1 MSEPTPLPDTSFE
14 YRSDAQ
20 REAGPADTL
29 GPDAQPSSLP
39 SEGGEAP
46 VEPVSLHEPAA
57 EGTTPPSQ
65 PTGTAGRHLLFGEIG
80 RGGVGVVLQGR
91 DPDLERPL
99 AIKALRE
106 DHRHNPDLARRFLEE
121 AKITGQLQHP
131 GIPPVHELGR
141 LPDGRPYFAM
151 KLVKGRTLADL
162 LAGRADLRQ
171 ELLRFLMVFEQVCQT
186 VAYAHARRVIHRDLK
201 PANVMVGAF
210 GEVQVMD
217 WGMAKVLCPG
227 GNAGASPDGQAPE
240 GDTVIRTGRSG
251 STAEASQPGTV
262 LGTPSFMPPE
272 QARGEVDRLD
282 ERADVFG
289 LGALL
294 CVILTG
300 RPPYTGSAY
309 EVHGRAQ
316 EGDLAGA
323 FARLDGCG
331 ADAELVQLGKECL
344 AAERDGRPR
353 DAGAVAA
360 RVVAYQAGVQERLRR
375 AELER
380 AAAQERAAGERKR
393 RKLLAGLAAASL
405 ALVVGGAG
413 SALWLQRK
421 EADRREAV
429 VRRETELRQGVATDL
444 QTAAA
449 LREQARWATAR
460 QVLART
466 RERLGETGPADLR
479 EQLGQ
484 ATADLEL
491 AARLDD
497 IRQKQS
503 VWVEGKF
510 DKATALREYPAAFAE
525 AGLGRVGDDEEA
537 VAVRVRGSAVKAQLV
552 AALDDWASI
561 TREEEDRLFRW
572 LMAVARRADPDPVWR
587 DRFRD
592 PAVRRDRAALER
604 LAREAKVEELSP
616 QVVTALGRA
625 LMSAGADAGPLL
637 REAQRLHPNDF
648 WLSFTLGETCL
659 DAKKPEEAAGHFR
672 AARALQPRSLAVR
685 NNLGSALRAQGE
697 LEEAVK
703 EFREALRLDP
713 KNAKAHHYILGFALH
728 KKGEREEAIKEYRE
742 ALRLDPKFA
751 MAHYD
756 LGRALGAQGE
766 REEAVEEYREALR
779 LDPKFTPA
787 HNNLGNALYE
797 MGEREEAFKEYREA
811 LRLDPKFAPAHYNLG
826 NALAAQGKRDEA
838 IREYR
843 EAIRLDPKYSKAHTN
858 LGIAL
863 AAQGER
869 EEAVKEYREALRL
882 DPKDA
887 PAHNNLGAALY
898 AQGQREEAVKEYRE
912 ALRLDPKFAMAH
924 HNLGAALY
932 AQGERAE
939 AIREYREALR
949 LDPRYAPAH
958 TNLGLT
964 LYAQGEWEDAV
975 KEYREAIRLDP
986 KDANTRYSLGI
997 ALAKKGELEEAI
1009 KEYRAA
1015 LDLKPDYAEA
1025 HCNLADVLR
1034 QQGKFAEAL
1043 AELHRGHELGS
1054 KQPDWRY
1061 PSAQWV
1067 KQAERLAALE
1077 RRLPEILQ
1085 GKDQPADNAER
1096 LELAQMCGM
1105 HKKLYAASVRFFEDA
1120 FAADVKL
1127 TSDTGNGHRYN
1138 AARAAALAASGKGDG
1153 DKLGDQ
1159 ERTRLR
1165 QQAVEWLRAD
1175 LILWYQQADSDDPKV
1190 REAVRQK
1197 MKHWQSDAELTCL
1210 RDQDAI
1216 KTLSKD
1222 ERDACRKLWEEVAAV
1237 LRHASEPR

>member
-14 YRSDAQ
+14 HRSDSQ

-39 SEGGEAP
+39 SEGEAAHS
-46 VEPVSLHEPAA
+46 EPVSLSEPAA
-57 EGTTPPSQ
+57 EGTTPPTQ

-91 DPDLERPL
+91 DPDLERTL

-106 DHRHNPDLARRFLEE
+106 EHRDKPDLARRFLAE

-171 ELLRFLMVFEQVCQT
+171 DLPRFLAIFEQVCQT
-186 VAYAHARRVIHRDLK
+186 VAYAHARGVIHRDLK
-201 PANVMVGAF
+201 PANVMVGSF

-217 WGMAKVLCPG
+217 WGMAKVLSQG
-227 GNAGASPDGQAPE
+227 GDAGASPDRQVPE

-272 QARGEVDRLD
+272 QARGEVDQID
-282 ERADVFG
+282 ERADVFS
-289 LGALL
+289 LGAVL
-294 CVILTG
+294 CVVLTG
-300 RPPYTGSAY
+300 RPPYTGSTY
-309 EVHGRAQ
+309 EVYGSAMD
-316 EGDLAGA
+316 GDLAGA

-331 ADAELVQLGKECL
+331 ADAELVQLCKECL
-344 AAERDGRPR
+344 ATERDGRPR
-353 DAGAVAA
+353 DAGAVAR

-405 ALVVGGAG
+405 ALVVVGAG

-421 EADRREAV
+421 EADRREALA
-429 VRRETELRQGVATDL
+429 RRETELRQGVETDL
-444 QTAAA
+444 QTAAT
-449 LREQARWATAR
+449 LRDQARWATAR
-460 QVLART
+460 RVLART
-466 RERLGETGPADLR
+466 RERLGETGPADLL
-479 EQLGQ
+479 EQLEQ
-484 ATADLEL
+484 ATGALEL

-497 IRQKQS
+497 IRQKRS
-503 VWVEGKF
+503 MWVEGKF
-510 DKATALREYPAAFAE
+510 DTATALREYPAAFAE

-537 VAVRVRGSAVKAQLV
+537 VAARVQGSAVKAQLV

-561 TREEEDRLFRW
+561 TREEDDRLFRW
-572 LMAVARRADPDPVWR
+572 LLGVARQADPDPAWR

-592 PAVRRDRAALER
+592 PSVRRDRAALER

-616 QVVTALGRA
+616 QVVTALGPA
-625 LMSAGADAGPLL
+625 LMSAEAAVPLL
-637 REAQRLHPNDF
+637 RDAQRLYPDDF
-648 WLSFTLGETCL
+648 WLSFTLGAACQR
-659 DAKKPEEAAGHFR
+659 AKQSEEAVSHYR
-672 AARALQPRSLAVR
+672 AARALQPQSVAAR
-685 NNLGSALRAQGE
+685 N
-697 LEEAVK
+697 
-703 EFREALRLDP
+703 
-713 KNAKAHHYILGFALH
+713 
-728 KKGEREEAIKEYRE
+728 
-742 ALRLDPKFA
+742 
-751 MAHYD
+751 
-756 LGRALGAQGE
+756 
-766 REEAVEEYREALR
+766 
-779 LDPKFTPA
+779 
-787 HNNLGNALYE
+787 
-797 MGEREEAFKEYREA
+797 
-811 LRLDPKFAPAHYNLG
+811 NLG
-826 NALAAQGKRDEA
+826 NALAAQGEREEA
-838 IREYR
+838 IREYH
-843 EAIRLDPKYSKAHTN
+843 EAIRLDPKFAKAHYN
-858 LGIAL
+858 LGNAL

-869 EEAVKEYREALRL
+869 EEAVKEYREAIRL
-882 DPKDA
+882 DPE
-887 PAHNNLGAALY
+887 Y
-898 AQGQREEAVKEYRE
+898 A
-912 ALRLDPKFAMAH
+912 M
-924 HNLGAALY
+924 
-932 AQGERAE
+932 
-939 AIREYREALR
+939 
-949 LDPRYAPAH
+949 AH
-958 TNLGLT
+958 TNLGVALA
-964 LYAQGEWEDAV
+964 AQGEREEAV

-986 KDANTRYSLGI
+986 KDIRARNNLGFALHKKGEREEAVREYREAIRLDPKFAKARYNLGNALAAQGERDEAIREYREAIRLEPKDADTRLCLGNALAEKGEREEAIKEYRAALDLKPDYAEAHNNLGLVLKAKGEREEAVREYREAIRLDPKNANTRYCLGI
-997 ALAKKGELEEAI
+997 VLAEKGELEEAT

-1034 QQGKFAEAL
+1034 QQGRFAEAL
-1043 AELHRGHELGS
+1043 AELTRGHELGS
-1054 KQPDWRY
+1054 KRRGWPY

-1096 LELAQMCGM
+1096 LELAQMCGV
-1105 HKKLYAASVRFFEDA
+1105 HKKLYAASVRFFEGA

-1127 TSDTGNGHRYN
+1127 AGDPGNGHRYN

-1175 LILWYQQADSDDPKV
+1175 LIQWYQQADSDDPKV
-1190 REAVRQK
+1190 REGVRQK
-1197 MKHWQSDAELTCL
+1197 MKYWQSDADLTCL
-1210 RDQDAI
+1210 RDKDAI
-1216 KTLSKD
+1216 RKLSED
-1222 ERDACRKLWEEVAAV
+1222 ERDECRKLWEEVAAV
-1237 LRHASEPR
+1237 LKKTGEKKE